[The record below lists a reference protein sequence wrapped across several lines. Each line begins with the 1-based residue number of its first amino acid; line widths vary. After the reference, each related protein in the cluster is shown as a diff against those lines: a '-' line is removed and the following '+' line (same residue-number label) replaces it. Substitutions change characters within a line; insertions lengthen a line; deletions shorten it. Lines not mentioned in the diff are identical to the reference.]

1 MLNPTLTPTA
11 LFDQYRAVQPSFDE
25 CRTASGEYRPGWQSI
40 AEFFDA
46 AGPGGLKEFVAESDR
61 FVRESGATFSAVGEA
76 EDKSRPWQ
84 LSVVPLV
91 FDAGSWGQLEAG
103 LQQRMRVLEAV
114 LSDLLG
120 PQRLIKERI
129 VPAELLWSNPQF
141 KRAYHDLP
149 PAGGLRLHV
158 TSTDLARDDKGAWW
172 VTGDRTRAPSGLGY
186 LLENRILTSRLFP
199 KLIRQSNVRRL
210 ASFFDLLRSRMR
222 SLAPRKRDN
231 PRVAILTPG
240 DNSYRHFEDT
250 YLARYLGY
258 TLVQGR
264 DLAVRSSKLNL
275 KTLGGLLPIEV
286 LWRHVSDEKCDPLEL
301 DPASLEGVTGLLQ
314 TIRGGSVAVANCI
327 GSALAQ
333 MPALLPFL
341 PAASRFLLSEE
352 LILPNIATYWCGGEK
367 EKQYVL
373 ANLDSLV
380 LRPAMAVTAAKPAIP
395 AEMSAA
401 AKKEL
406 VTAIQANPSHYVAQQ
421 QCQRS
426 TTPVWHHGQL
436 KPWHVALR
444 SFHVHS
450 LDGVDV
456 LPGGFV
462 RISPSASSLDHSI
475 TSGQLG
481 QDCWVIDDQPV
492 DHETT
497 LLPPPGTLIRLT
509 RSGAELPSRVAE
521 NLFWLGRNVE
531 RAESTARLLRAT
543 LVRLAGETNLSDL
556 KELPRLTAALA
567 AVGQIE
573 PDYAIDGLVGGLPAL
588 DRTLP
593 HSLFDRNPPRGLQ
606 MSVLNAADKASAVRD
621 RISLDAYQII
631 MRIKTELTRPR
642 PAHAMDIGSTIET
655 LNQVIRDLLAFS
667 GLASE
672 SITRTHGWRFLQLG
686 RRIERAYQTA
696 ELLAATLVRGVAD
709 ERPLFESV
717 LEATDSLMTYRTRY
731 LLLLQPAPVLDL
743 LITDQ
748 SNPRSIAF
756 QTQSIVEL
764 VSQMPIDAADV
775 MLGAD
780 QKAAEYLSYIV
791 RRSDPYQLA
800 QSDPSGQR
808 RHLSELLNQLLD
820 GLPAL
825 SDAVSARYLIH
836 TGQAQTL
843 TGRSA
848 SH

>member
-1 MLNPTLTPTA
+1 MNPTLTSLTPFVQYAPA
-11 LFDQYRAVQPSFDE
+11 LPSFDE
-25 CRTASGEYRPGWQSI
+25 CKTPTGGFRPGWQSI
-40 AEFFDA
+40 AEFFNS
-46 AGPGGLKEFVAESDR
+46 AGPVGLNDFVAESER
-61 FVRESGATFSAVGEA
+61 FVRESGATFSAVGDS
-76 EDKSRPWQ
+76 EDQSRPWQ
-84 LSVVPLV
+84 LSIVPLV
-91 FDAGSWGQLEAG
+91 FDATSWGQLEVG
-103 LQQRMRVLEAV
+103 LQQRMRVLEVV
-114 LSDLLG
+114 LSDFLG

-129 VPAELLWSNPQF
+129 VPAELLWSNPNF
-141 KRAYHDLP
+141 KRAYHELP

-158 TSTDLARDDKGAWW
+158 TSTDLARDDKGSWW

-264 DLAVRSSKLNL
+264 DLAVRGNKLNL

-301 DPASLEGVTGLLQ
+301 DPLSLEGVTGLLQ

-327 GSALAQ
+327 GSTLVQ

-352 LILPNIATYWCGGEK
+352 LLLPNIATYWCGGEK

-380 LRPAMAVTAAKPAIP
+380 LRPAMAVTAAKPMIS
-395 AEMSAA
+395 AEMSLA

-406 VTAIQANPSHYVAQQ
+406 VAAIQANPHNYVAQQ

-426 TTPVWHHGQL
+426 TTPVWHQSQL
-436 KPWHVALR
+436 DPWHVALR

-462 RISPSASSLDHSI
+462 RISPNAGSLDHSI

-481 QDCWVIDDQPV
+481 QDCWVIDDKPV
-492 DHETT
+492 DQDTT

-531 RAESTARLLRAT
+531 RAESTARLLRST

-573 PDYAIDGLVGGLPAL
+573 PDYAIEGLVGSLPPL
-588 DRTLP
+588 DRVLP
-593 HSLFDRNPPRGLQ
+593 SSLFDRNPPRGLQ
-606 MSVLNAADKASAVRD
+606 MSVLNAAEKASAVRD
-621 RISLDAYQII
+621 RISLDAYQIV
-631 MRIKTELTRPR
+631 MRIKTELTRPL
-642 PAHAMDIGSTIET
+642 PAHSMDIGSIIET
-655 LNQVIRDLLAFS
+655 LNQLIRDLLAFA

-686 RRIERAYQTA
+686 RRIERAYQTT
-696 ELLAATLVRGVAD
+696 ELLAATLVHSVSD
-709 ERPLFESV
+709 ERSLFESV

-748 SNPRSIAF
+748 TNPRSIAF
-756 QTQSIVEL
+756 QVQAIVEL
-764 VSQMPIDAADV
+764 VAQMPVDAADV
-775 MLGAD
+775 TLGAD
-780 QKAAEYLSYIV
+780 QKAAEHLSYV
-791 RRSDPYQLA
+791 VRKCDAYELAQADANGLRRSL
-800 QSDPSGQR
+800 G
-808 RHLSELLNQLLD
+808 ELLQELIEC
-820 GLPAL
+820 LPAL
-825 SDAVSARYLIH
+825 SDAISARYLIH

-848 SH
+848 AN